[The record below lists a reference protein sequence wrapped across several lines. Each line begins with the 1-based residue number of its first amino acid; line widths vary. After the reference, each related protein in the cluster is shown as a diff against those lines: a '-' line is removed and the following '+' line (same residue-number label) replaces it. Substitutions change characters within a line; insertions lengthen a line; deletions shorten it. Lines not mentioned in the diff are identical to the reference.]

1 MSKFLGF
8 WGPHQKNGFMCQWY
22 DSIFNVNGVK
32 YSCCEQYMMAK
43 KAELFND
50 EKIRIQ
56 IVNTHNPKT
65 VQRLGRKVKNFNE
78 TIWKNKRFGIVCD
91 GNYAKF
97 SQNKDLKT
105 LLMGTG
111 QKTLVEGSPYDLIWG
126 IGLKVSDPNFSNPSK
141 WRGQN
146 LLGKAIMQV
155 RDKLRE
161 EDELA

>member
-56 IVNTHNPKT
+56 IEI
-65 VQRLGRKVKNFNE
+65 QF
-78 TIWKNKRFGIVCD
+78 
-91 GNYAKF
+91 
-97 SQNKDLKT
+97 QLKLSYMEIT
-105 LLMGTG
+105 
-111 QKTLVEGSPYDLIWG
+111 
-126 IGLKVSDPNFSNPSK
+126 
-141 WRGQN
+141 
-146 LLGKAIMQV
+146 
-155 RDKLRE
+155 
-161 EDELA
+161 